1 VQWSQPRPPSRSH
14 KTISRIGYG
23 VAGVRSRARKLF
35 RHVEDR
41 IFGPAETAWKPP
53 AREAPARNGNGKHA
67 PEKTVEKTPEK
78 AAPVEAK
85 TE

>member
-1 VQWSQPRPPSRSH
+1 M
-14 KTISRIGYG
+14 
-23 VAGVRSRARKLF
+23 AGVRSRARKIF

-41 IFGPAETAWKPP
+41 IFGPADPMLKPPP

-67 PEKTVEKTPEK
+67 PEKMPEK
-78 AAPVEAK
+78 VAEKSAPTAEAK